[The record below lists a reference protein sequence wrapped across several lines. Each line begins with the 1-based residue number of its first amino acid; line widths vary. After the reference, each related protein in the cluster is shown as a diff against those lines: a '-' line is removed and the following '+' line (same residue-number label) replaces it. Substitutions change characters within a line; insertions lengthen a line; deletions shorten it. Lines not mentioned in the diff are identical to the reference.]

1 MSYRFIAGN
10 LLCHHLGCQLNDQ
23 PKAESV
29 GPERPQPTHWP
40 LRWWL
45 AKRILGAA
53 VLIAAGLFIA
63 WGAHGLGVRYGFT
76 NAHIVREQDVG
87 SGSRHSGVR
96 AEVRFR
102 LANDT
107 PVRDYIHLD
116 HRLAAGKP
124 IPIYYVKVAPRI
136 AAYAGPNSS
145 VSLFAVRVGYITAV
159 LFFVAAL
166 VVLAFGIIRLYRTAT
181 FLRMSATGAA
191 VQLRSYHVGNMV
203 TATSQR
209 DDKQFTWRVLPP
221 DSPVDLLLRFL
232 RLFRMAAAARP
243 RPSPFEILAS
253 AKRKAD
259 ATRPAFAKKSDAWAS
274 RELKTRRW
282 IALRSADVLLVPMSR
297 AQPVF
302 GTGLV
307 PPPPLTEFGALV
319 RDHRRLLAAYGT
331 VLDEAAQLPKLIRP
345 PTDEGESVAG
355 LRTVLCW
362 RVVVRLW
369 IESHIRRQLGQLAN
383 AYAQAHVLI
392 AKVSSDA
399 DENRLSLTELREDCE
414 LLNSSLTDAPRRIS
428 SLVIGLA
435 TLITVITFI
444 VKAPQRLPLVQAVRF
459 GAIIIA
465 VLLLVLPGFF
475 ALMACYDTFRC
486 KRWLFSSYPSPP
498 ALQTASWNKN
508 VYQLE
513 DAVFAHLNQRKR
525 PERAGDYWAQ
535 AIVLV
540 ALTATTISSFLIQPV
555 DIIGSASLAVCA
567 LVWAGFLMQAFQR
580 RRSEER

>member
-1 MSYRFIAGN
+1 MD
-10 LLCHHLGCQLNDQ
+10 DQ
-23 PKAESV
+23 PGAESA
-29 GPERPQPTHWP
+29 GPGQPQPTHWP

-45 AKRILGAA
+45 AKRILGAF
-53 VLIAAGLFIA
+53 VLIAVGLLIA
-63 WGAHGLGVRYGFT
+63 WGAHVLGVRYGFT
-76 NAHIVREQDVG
+76 NAHIVREQDIG
-87 SGSRHSGVR
+87 SGSRNSGVR
-96 AEVRFR
+96 AEVLFR
-102 LANDT
+102 LANGT
-107 PVRDYIHLD
+107 PVRDYIDLD
-116 HRLAAGKP
+116 HRLATGKL
-124 IPIYYVKVAPRI
+124 IPISYEKAAPRI

-145 VSLFAVRVGYITAV
+145 VSLFAVRAGYITAV
-159 LFFVAAL
+159 LLFAAAL
-166 VVLAFGIIRLYRTAT
+166 VVLAFSITWLYRAAR
-181 FLRMSATGAA
+181 FMRMTATGAA
-191 VQLRSYHVGNMV
+191 VQLRWYRAGDLV

-221 DSPVDLLLRFL
+221 DSPVNLLLRFL
-232 RLFRMAAAARP
+232 RLFRMAAVARP
-243 RPSPFEILAS
+243 RPDLFQILAS
-253 AKRKAD
+253 AQREAD
-259 ATRPAFAKKSDAWAS
+259 ATRPAFAKKGDAWAS

-282 IALRSADVLLVPMSR
+282 IALRSAGVLLVPMSR
-297 AQPVF
+297 AEAVF

-307 PPPPLTEFGALV
+307 SPSPLTEVGALV

-331 VLDEAAQLPKLIRP
+331 VLDEAAQLPRLIRP

-355 LRTVLCW
+355 IRMVLCW

-383 AYAQAHVLI
+383 AYAQAQVLI
-392 AKVSSDA
+392 AKTGGGA
-399 DENRLSLTELREDCE
+399 DENRRSLTELREDCK

-428 SLVIGLA
+428 SLIIGLA

-444 VKAPQRLPLVQAVRF
+444 VKAPQRLPFVQAVRF
-459 GAIIIA
+459 GAIITA

-475 ALMACYDTFRC
+475 ALMACHDTFRC

-498 ALQTASWNKN
+498 ALQAASWNKN

-540 ALTATTISSFLIQPV
+540 ALAATTISSFWIQPV
-555 DIIGSASLAVCA
+555 DIIGSALFAACT
-567 LVWAGFLMQAFQR
+567 LVWAWFLIMAFQH